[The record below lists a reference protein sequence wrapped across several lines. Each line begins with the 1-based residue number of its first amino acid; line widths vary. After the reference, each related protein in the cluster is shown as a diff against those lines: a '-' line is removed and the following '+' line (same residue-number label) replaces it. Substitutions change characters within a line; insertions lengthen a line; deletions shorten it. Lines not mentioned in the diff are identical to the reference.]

1 MPENESDIFRLLF
14 HGKYVSD
21 FDDIKN
27 EKMRSQVIH
36 LHEPGMTFITKEV
49 FETLFLPSCLH
60 LLALYL
66 VGSSCPR

>member
-36 LHEPGMTFITKEV
+36 IGK
-49 FETLFLPSCLH
+49 SWDD
-60 LLALYL
+60 LYNQR
-66 VGSSCPR
+66 SF